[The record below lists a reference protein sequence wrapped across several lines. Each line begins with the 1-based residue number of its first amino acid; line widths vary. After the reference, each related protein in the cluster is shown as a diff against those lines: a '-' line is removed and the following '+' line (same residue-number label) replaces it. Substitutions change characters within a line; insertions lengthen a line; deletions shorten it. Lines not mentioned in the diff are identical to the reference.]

1 MFREIMNCRLLFLT
15 LLITLTISGQNNWQ
29 QNADYKIYVDVNVKK
44 NTYSG
49 TQEVLYTNNSLDTLN
64 KVFFHL
70 YFNAFRPESDMAE
83 RLSTGDDVNSR
94 FDINIKDIEP
104 NEQGYLKVKNIKQDG
119 SDIESFV
126 SDTILEVSL
135 ANPILPGETSLFSMS
150 FNGQI
155 PITIRRAGRDSPMG
169 IKYSMAQWYPKISEY
184 DYEGWNTA
192 PYTGREFHGV
202 WGDFDVTVEI
212 DKDFIVAASG
222 YLQSSDP
229 ENSKLGY
236 LSGKKRVWN
245 FLAPRVHDFTW
256 AADSNYIHDVYPGP
270 NGVKL
275 NFYYKDDP
283 KIIANWKTLQPVTA
297 ELMDFFN
304 NYIGE
309 YPYKQYSVV
318 QGGDGG
324 MEYSMLTLLNYGEE
338 LIPLISVTAHE
349 LAHAW
354 FQGVLA
360 TNEMKHAWMD
370 EGSASYFGELAE
382 SHVFKINF
390 HPIFTE
396 RPYNDYISLAKS
408 GQEMPLATNA
418 NRYRYNR
425 AYEDAAYDKGFVF
438 LSQLNYIIGEKA
450 FKQTIKNYFDK
461 YKFTHPLPNDLR
473 RIAEQT
479 SGILLNWYLTDWTH
493 TTNKID
499 YAIESIESDKNK
511 SIIKLE
517 RIGLM
522 PMPLEILV
530 KLKDGSEEFYYIPI
544 SLMRGEKDKPEY
556 AKNWIQIDDWSWA
569 YKKYQFKVDHKL
581 DSIKSIDLNPTGLLA
596 DVDSLNNIIIF
607 D

>member
-1 MFREIMNCRLLFLT
+1 MYNYKFLFFALVFT
-15 LLITLTISGQNNWQ
+15 LSINGQNSWQ
-29 QNADYKIYVDVNVKK
+29 QNANYKIYIDVDVKK
-44 NTYSG
+44 NTFKGS
-49 TQEVLYTNNSLDTLN
+49 QEVLYTNNSPDTLN

-83 RLSTGDDVNSR
+83 RLNNGDDNNRR
-94 FDINIKDIEP
+94 FDVNIKDLEP
-104 NEQGYLKVKNIKQDG
+104 HEYGQLKVNNLKQDG
-119 SDIESFV
+119 LNIDSFV
-126 SDTILEVSL
+126 SDTILEVTL
-135 ANPILPGETSLFSMS
+135 TNPILPGESSLFTMN

-169 IKYSMAQWYPKISEY
+169 VKYSMAQWYPKISEY

-202 WGDFDVTVEI
+202 WGNFDVTIKI

-222 YLQSSDP
+222 YIQETDP
-229 ENSKLGY
+229 NNNKLGY

-245 FLAPRVHDFTW
+245 FKAPKVHDFTW
-256 AADSNYIHDVYPGP
+256 AADSEYIHDIYPGP

-275 NFYYKDDP
+275 NFYYKNDP

-338 LIPLISVTAHE
+338 LIPLISVTSHE

-360 TNEMKHAWMD
+360 TNEMNHAWMD

-382 SHVFKINF
+382 SHVFNIDF

-396 RPYNDYISLAKS
+396 RPYQDYISLATS

-418 NRYRYNR
+418 NRFKFNR

-450 FKQTIKNYFDK
+450 FEKTIKNYFDK

-473 RIAEQT
+473 RVAEQS
-479 SGILLNWYLTDWTH
+479 SGILLNWYLTDWTQ
-493 TTNKID
+493 TTNQID
-499 YAIESIESDKNK
+499 YAIKNVESRKKK
-511 SIIKLE
+511 SVITLE

-530 KLKDGSEEFYYIPI
+530 KYKDGSEEFYYIPI
-544 SLMRGEKDKPEY
+544 SLMRGEKKQPTY
-556 AKNWIQIDDWSWA
+556 ATNWRQIKDWSWA
-569 YKKYQFKVDHKL
+569 YKKYTFEVNSKL
-581 DSIKSIDLNPTGLLA
+581 ESIKSIDLNPTGLIA
-596 DVDSLNNIIIF
+596 DTDNSNDIIIF
-607 D
+607 E

>member
-1 MFREIMNCRLLFLT
+1 MYNYKFLFFALVFT
-15 LLITLTISGQNNWQ
+15 LSTNGQNSWQ
-29 QNADYKIYVDVNVKK
+29 QNANYKIYIDVDVKK
-44 NTYSG
+44 NTFKGS
-49 TQEVLYTNNSLDTLN
+49 QEVLYTNNSPDELN

-83 RLSTGDDVNSR
+83 RLNNGDDNNRR
-94 FDINIKDIEP
+94 FDVNIKDLEP
-104 NEQGYLKVKNIKQDG
+104 HEYGQLKVNNLKQDG
-119 SDIESFV
+119 LNIDSFV
-126 SDTILEVSL
+126 SDTILEVTL
-135 ANPILPGETSLFSMS
+135 TNPILPGESSLFTMN
-150 FNGQI
+150 FNRQI

-169 IKYSMAQWYPKISEY
+169 VKYSMAQWYPKISEY

-202 WGDFDVTVEI
+202 WGDFDVTIKI

-222 YLQSSDP
+222 YIQETDP
-229 ENSKLGY
+229 NNNKLGY

-245 FLAPRVHDFTW
+245 FKAPKVHDFTW
-256 AADSNYIHDVYPGP
+256 AADSEYIHDIYPGP

-275 NFYYKDDP
+275 NFYYKNDP

-309 YPYKQYSVV
+309 YPYEQYSVV

-338 LIPLISVTAHE
+338 LIPLISVTSHE

-360 TNEMKHAWMD
+360 TNEMNHAWMD

-382 SHVFKINF
+382 SHVFNIDF

-396 RPYNDYISLAKS
+396 RPYQDYISLATS

-418 NRYRYNR
+418 NRFKFNR

-450 FKQTIKNYFDK
+450 FEKTIKNYFDK

-473 RIAEQT
+473 RVAEQS
-479 SGILLNWYLTDWTH
+479 SGILLNWYLTDWTQ
-493 TTNKID
+493 TTNQID
-499 YAIESIESDKNK
+499 YAIKNVESRKKK
-511 SIIKLE
+511 SVITLE

-530 KLKDGSEEFYYIPI
+530 RYKDGNEEFYYIPI
-544 SLMRGEKDKPEY
+544 SLMRGEKSKPEY
-556 AKNWIQIDDWSWA
+556 ADKWIQLEDWSWA
-569 YKKYQFKVDHKL
+569 YKKYEFEIKSKME
-581 DSIKSIDLNPTGLLA
+581 SIKSIDINPTGLLA
-596 DVDSLNNIIIF
+596 DVDTSNNIIKF
-607 D
+607 E

>member
-1 MFREIMNCRLLFLT
+1 MYNYKFLFFALVFT
-15 LLITLTISGQNNWQ
+15 LSINGQNSWQ
-29 QNADYKIYVDVNVKK
+29 QNANYKIYIDVDVKK
-44 NTYSG
+44 NTFKGS
-49 TQEVLYTNNSLDTLN
+49 QEVLYTNNSPDTLN

-83 RLSTGDDVNSR
+83 RLNNGDDNNRR
-94 FDINIKDIEP
+94 FDVNIKDLEP
-104 NEQGYLKVKNIKQDG
+104 HEYGQLKVSNLKQDG
-119 SDIESFV
+119 LNIDSFV
-126 SDTILEVSL
+126 SDTILEVTL
-135 ANPILPGETSLFSMS
+135 TNPILPGESSLFTMN

-169 IKYSMAQWYPKISEY
+169 VKYSMAQWYPKISEY

-202 WGDFDVTVEI
+202 WGDFDVTIKI

-222 YLQSSDP
+222 YIQETDP
-229 ENSKLGY
+229 NNNKLGY

-245 FLAPRVHDFTW
+245 FKAPKVHDFTW
-256 AADSNYIHDVYPGP
+256 AADSEYIHDIYPGP

-275 NFYYKDDP
+275 NFYYKNDP

-338 LIPLISVTAHE
+338 LIPLISVTSHE

-360 TNEMKHAWMD
+360 TNEMNHAWMD

-382 SHVFKINF
+382 SHVFNIDF

-396 RPYNDYISLAKS
+396 RPYQDYISLATS

-418 NRYRYNR
+418 NRFKFNR

-450 FKQTIKNYFDK
+450 FEKTIKNYFDK

-473 RIAEQT
+473 RVAEQS
-479 SGILLNWYLTDWTH
+479 SGILLNWYLTDWTQ
-493 TTNKID
+493 TTNQID
-499 YAIESIESDKNK
+499 YAIKNVESRKKK
-511 SIIKLE
+511 SVITLE

-530 KLKDGSEEFYYIPI
+530 TYKDGNEEFYYIPI
-544 SLMRGEKDKPEY
+544 SLMRGEKSKPEY
-556 AKNWIQIDDWSWA
+556 ADKWIQLEDWSWA
-569 YKKYQFKVDHKL
+569 YKKYEFEIKSKME
-581 DSIKSIDLNPTGLLA
+581 SIKSIDINPTGLLA
-596 DVDSLNNIIIF
+596 DVDTSNNIIKF
-607 D
+607 E

>member
-1 MFREIMNCRLLFLT
+1 MYNYKFLFFALVFT
-15 LLITLTISGQNNWQ
+15 LSINGQNSWQ
-29 QNADYKIYVDVNVKK
+29 QNANYKIYIDLDVKK
-44 NTYSG
+44 NTFKGS
-49 TQEVLYTNNSLDTLN
+49 QEVLYTNNSPDTLN

-83 RLSTGDDVNSR
+83 RLNNGDDNNRR
-94 FDINIKDIEP
+94 FDVNIKDLEP
-104 NEQGYLKVKNIKQDG
+104 HEYGQLKVNNLKQDG
-119 SDIESFV
+119 LNIDSFV
-126 SDTILEVSL
+126 SDTILEVTL
-135 ANPILPGETSLFSMS
+135 TNPILPGESSLFTMN

-169 IKYSMAQWYPKISEY
+169 VKYSMAQWYPKISEY

-202 WGDFDVTVEI
+202 WGDFDVTIKI

-222 YLQSSDP
+222 YIQETDP
-229 ENSKLGY
+229 NNNKLGY

-245 FLAPRVHDFTW
+245 FKAPKVHDFTW
-256 AADSNYIHDVYPGP
+256 AADPEYIHDIYPGP

-275 NFYYKDDP
+275 NFYYKNDP

-309 YPYKQYSVV
+309 YPYEQYSVV

-324 MEYSMLTLLNYGEE
+324 MEYSMLTLINYGEE
-338 LIPLISVTAHE
+338 LIPLISVTSHE

-360 TNEMKHAWMD
+360 TNEMNHAWMD

-382 SHVFKINF
+382 SHVFNIDF

-396 RPYNDYISLAKS
+396 RPYQDYISLATS

-418 NRYRYNR
+418 NRFKFNR

-438 LSQLNYIIGEKA
+438 LSQLNYIVGEKA
-450 FKQTIKNYFDK
+450 FEKTIKNYFDK

-473 RIAEQT
+473 RVAEQS
-479 SGILLNWYLTDWTH
+479 SGILLNWYLTDWTQ
-493 TTNKID
+493 TTNQID
-499 YAIESIESDKNK
+499 YAIKNVESRKKK
-511 SIIKLE
+511 SVITLE

-530 KLKDGSEEFYYIPI
+530 RYKDGNEEFYYIPI
-544 SLMRGEKDKPEY
+544 SLMRGEKSKPEY
-556 AKNWIQIDDWSWA
+556 ADKWIQLEDWSWA
-569 YKKYQFKVDHKL
+569 YKKYEFEIKSKME
-581 DSIKSIDLNPTGLLA
+581 SIKSIDINPTGLLA
-596 DVDSLNNIIIF
+596 DVDTSNNIIKF
-607 D
+607 E

>member
-1 MFREIMNCRLLFLT
+1 MYNYKFLFFALVFT
-15 LLITLTISGQNNWQ
+15 LSINGQNSWQ
-29 QNADYKIYVDVNVKK
+29 QNANYKIYIDVDVKK
-44 NTYSG
+44 NTFKGS
-49 TQEVLYTNNSLDTLN
+49 QEVLYTNNSPDTLN

-83 RLSTGDDVNSR
+83 RLNNGDDNNRR
-94 FDINIKDIEP
+94 FDVNIKDLEP
-104 NEQGYLKVKNIKQDG
+104 HEYGQLNVNNLKQDG
-119 SDIESFV
+119 LNIDSFV
-126 SDTILEVSL
+126 SDTILEVTL
-135 ANPILPGETSLFSMS
+135 TNPILPGESSLFTMN

-169 IKYSMAQWYPKISEY
+169 VKYSMAQWYPKISEY

-202 WGDFDVTVEI
+202 WGDFDVTIKI

-222 YLQSSDP
+222 YIQETDP
-229 ENSKLGY
+229 NNNKLGY

-245 FLAPRVHDFTW
+245 FKAPKVHDFTW
-256 AADSNYIHDVYPGP
+256 AADSEYIHDIYPGP

-275 NFYYKDDP
+275 NFYYKNDP

-338 LIPLISVTAHE
+338 LIPLISVTSHE

-360 TNEMKHAWMD
+360 TNEMNHAWMD

-382 SHVFKINF
+382 SHVFNIDF

-396 RPYNDYISLAKS
+396 RPYQDYISLATS

-418 NRYRYNR
+418 NRFKFNR

-450 FKQTIKNYFDK
+450 FEKTIKNYFDK

-473 RIAEQT
+473 RVAEQS
-479 SGILLNWYLTDWTH
+479 SGILLNWYLTDWTQ
-493 TTNKID
+493 TTNQID
-499 YAIESIESDKNK
+499 YAVKNVESRKKK
-511 SIIKLE
+511 SVITLE

-530 KLKDGSEEFYYIPI
+530 RYKDGNEEFYYIPI
-544 SLMRGEKDKPEY
+544 SLMRGEKSKPEY
-556 AKNWIQIDDWSWA
+556 ADKWIQLEDWSWA
-569 YKKYQFKVDHKL
+569 YKKYEFEIKSKME
-581 DSIKSIDLNPTGLLA
+581 SIKSIDINPTGLLA
-596 DVDSLNNIIIF
+596 DVDTSNNIIKF
-607 D
+607 E

>member
-1 MFREIMNCRLLFLT
+1 MYNYKFLFFALVFT
-15 LLITLTISGQNNWQ
+15 LSINGQNSWQ
-29 QNADYKIYVDVNVKK
+29 QNANYKIYIDVDVKK
-44 NTYSG
+44 NRFKGS
-49 TQEVLYTNNSLDTLN
+49 QEVLYTNNSPDTLN

-83 RLSTGDDVNSR
+83 RLNNGDDNNRR
-94 FDINIKDIEP
+94 FDVNIKDLEP
-104 NEQGYLKVKNIKQDG
+104 HEYGQLNVNNLKQDG
-119 SDIESFV
+119 LNIDSFV
-126 SDTILEVSL
+126 SDTILEVTL
-135 ANPILPGETSLFSMS
+135 TNPILPGESSLFTMN

-169 IKYSMAQWYPKISEY
+169 VKYSMAQWYPKISEY

-202 WGDFDVTVEI
+202 WGDFDVTIKI

-222 YLQSSDP
+222 YIQETDP
-229 ENSKLGY
+229 NNNKLGY

-245 FLAPRVHDFTW
+245 FKAPKVHDFTW
-256 AADSNYIHDVYPGP
+256 AADSEYIHDIYPGP

-275 NFYYKDDP
+275 NFYYKNDP

-338 LIPLISVTAHE
+338 LIPLISVTSHE

-360 TNEMKHAWMD
+360 TNEMNHAWMD

-382 SHVFKINF
+382 SHVFNIDF

-396 RPYNDYISLAKS
+396 RPYQDYISLATS

-418 NRYRYNR
+418 NRFKFNR

-450 FKQTIKNYFDK
+450 FEKTIKNYFDK

-473 RIAEQT
+473 RVAEQS
-479 SGILLNWYLTDWTH
+479 SGILLNWYLTDWTQ
-493 TTNKID
+493 TTNQID
-499 YAIESIESDKNK
+499 YAVKNVESRKKK
-511 SIIKLE
+511 SVITLE

-530 KLKDGSEEFYYIPI
+530 RYKDGNEEFYYIPI
-544 SLMRGEKDKPEY
+544 SLMRGEKSKPEY
-556 AKNWIQIDDWSWA
+556 ADKWIQLEDWSWA
-569 YKKYQFKVDHKL
+569 YKKYEFEIKSKME
-581 DSIKSIDLNPTGLLA
+581 SIKSIDINPTGLLA
-596 DVDSLNNIIIF
+596 DVDTSNNIIKF
-607 D
+607 E

>member
-1 MFREIMNCRLLFLT
+1 MYNYKFLFFALVFT
-15 LLITLTISGQNNWQ
+15 LSINGQNSWQ
-29 QNADYKIYVDVNVKK
+29 QNANYKIYIDVDVKK
-44 NTYSG
+44 NTFKGS
-49 TQEVLYTNNSLDTLN
+49 QEVLYTNNSPDTLN

-83 RLSTGDDVNSR
+83 RLNNGDDNNRR
-94 FDINIKDIEP
+94 FDVNIKDLEP
-104 NEQGYLKVKNIKQDG
+104 HEYGQLNVNNLKQDG
-119 SDIESFV
+119 LNIDSFV
-126 SDTILEVSL
+126 SDTILEVTL
-135 ANPILPGETSLFSMS
+135 TNPILPGESSLFTMN

-169 IKYSMAQWYPKISEY
+169 VKYSMAQWYPKISEY

-202 WGDFDVTVEI
+202 WGDFDVTIKI

-222 YLQSSDP
+222 YIQETDP
-229 ENSKLGY
+229 NNNKLGY

-245 FLAPRVHDFTW
+245 FKAPKVHDFTW
-256 AADSNYIHDVYPGP
+256 AADSEYIHDIYPGP

-275 NFYYKDDP
+275 NFYYKNDP

-309 YPYKQYSVV
+309 YPYEQYSVV

-338 LIPLISVTAHE
+338 LIPLISVTSHE

-360 TNEMKHAWMD
+360 TNEMNHAWMD

-382 SHVFKINF
+382 SHVFNIDF

-396 RPYNDYISLAKS
+396 RPYQDYISLATS

-418 NRYRYNR
+418 NRFKFNR

-450 FKQTIKNYFDK
+450 FEKTIKNYFDK

-473 RIAEQT
+473 RVAEQS
-479 SGILLNWYLTDWTH
+479 SGILLNWYLTDWTQ
-493 TTNKID
+493 TTNQID
-499 YAIESIESDKNK
+499 YAIKNVESRKKK
-511 SIIKLE
+511 SVITLE

-530 KLKDGSEEFYYIPI
+530 RYKDGNEEFYYIPI
-544 SLMRGEKDKPEY
+544 SLMRGEKSKPEY
-556 AKNWIQIDDWSWA
+556 ADKWIQLEDWSWA
-569 YKKYQFKVDHKL
+569 YKKYEFEIKSKME
-581 DSIKSIDLNPTGLLA
+581 SIKSIDINPTGLLA
-596 DVDSLNNIIIF
+596 DVDTFNNIIKF
-607 D
+607 E

>member
-1 MFREIMNCRLLFLT
+1 MYNYKFLFFALVFT
-15 LLITLTISGQNNWQ
+15 LSINGQNSWQ
-29 QNADYKIYVDVNVKK
+29 QNANYKIYIDVDVKK
-44 NTYSG
+44 NTFKGS
-49 TQEVLYTNNSLDTLN
+49 QEVLYTNNSPDTLN

-83 RLSTGDDVNSR
+83 RLNNGDDNNRR
-94 FDINIKDIEP
+94 FDVNIKDLEP
-104 NEQGYLKVKNIKQDG
+104 HEYGQLNVNNLKQDG
-119 SDIESFV
+119 LNIDSFV
-126 SDTILEVSL
+126 SDTILEVTL
-135 ANPILPGETSLFSMS
+135 TNPIFPGESSLFTMN

-169 IKYSMAQWYPKISEY
+169 VKYSMAQWYPKISEY

-202 WGDFDVTVEI
+202 WGDFDVTIKI

-222 YLQSSDP
+222 YIQETDP
-229 ENSKLGY
+229 NNNKLGY

-245 FLAPRVHDFTW
+245 FKAPKVHDFTW
-256 AADSNYIHDVYPGP
+256 AADSEYIHDIYPGP

-275 NFYYKDDP
+275 NFYYKNDP

-338 LIPLISVTAHE
+338 LIPLISVTSHE

-360 TNEMKHAWMD
+360 TNEMNHAWMD

-382 SHVFKINF
+382 SHVFNIDF

-396 RPYNDYISLAKS
+396 RPYQDYISLATS

-418 NRYRYNR
+418 NRFKFNR

-450 FKQTIKNYFDK
+450 FEKTIKNYFDK

-473 RIAEQT
+473 RVAEQS
-479 SGILLNWYLTDWTH
+479 SGILLNWYLTDWTQ
-493 TTNKID
+493 TTNQID
-499 YAIESIESDKNK
+499 YAIKNVESRKKK
-511 SIIKLE
+511 SVITLE

-530 KLKDGSEEFYYIPI
+530 RYKDGNEEFYYIPI
-544 SLMRGEKDKPEY
+544 SLMRGEKSKPEY
-556 AKNWIQIDDWSWA
+556 ADKWIQLEDWSWA
-569 YKKYQFKVDHKL
+569 YKKYEFEIKSKME
-581 DSIKSIDLNPTGLLA
+581 SIKSIDINPTGLLA
-596 DVDSLNNIIIF
+596 DVNTSNNIIKF
-607 D
+607 E

>member
-1 MFREIMNCRLLFLT
+1 MYNYKFLFFALVFT
-15 LLITLTISGQNNWQ
+15 LSINGQNSWQ
-29 QNADYKIYVDVNVKK
+29 QNANYKIYIDVDVKK
-44 NTYSG
+44 NTFKGS
-49 TQEVLYTNNSLDTLN
+49 QEVLYTNNSPDTLN

-83 RLSTGDDVNSR
+83 RLNNGDDNNRR
-94 FDINIKDIEP
+94 FDVNIKDLEP
-104 NEQGYLKVKNIKQDG
+104 HEYGQLKVNNLKQDG
-119 SDIESFV
+119 LNIDSFV
-126 SDTILEVSL
+126 SDTILEVTL
-135 ANPILPGETSLFSMS
+135 TNPILPGESSLFTMN

-169 IKYSMAQWYPKISEY
+169 VKYSMAQWYPKISEY

-202 WGDFDVTVEI
+202 WGNFDVTIKI

-222 YLQSSDP
+222 YIQETDP
-229 ENSKLGY
+229 NNNKLGY

-245 FLAPRVHDFTW
+245 FKAPKVHDFTW
-256 AADSNYIHDVYPGP
+256 AADSEYIHDIYPGP

-275 NFYYKDDP
+275 NFYYKNDP

-309 YPYKQYSVV
+309 YPYEQYSVV

-338 LIPLISVTAHE
+338 LIPLISVTSHE

-360 TNEMKHAWMD
+360 TNEMNHAWMD

-382 SHVFKINF
+382 SHVFNIDF

-396 RPYNDYISLAKS
+396 RPYQDYISLATS

-418 NRYRYNR
+418 NRFKFNR

-450 FKQTIKNYFDK
+450 FEKTIKNYFDK

-473 RIAEQT
+473 RVAEQS
-479 SGILLNWYLTDWTH
+479 SGILLNWYLTDWTQ
-493 TTNKID
+493 TTNQID
-499 YAIESIESDKNK
+499 YAIKNVESRKKK
-511 SIIKLE
+511 SVITLE

-530 KLKDGSEEFYYIPI
+530 TYKDGNEEFYYIPI
-544 SLMRGEKDKPEY
+544 SLMRGEKSKPEY
-556 AKNWIQIDDWSWA
+556 ADKWIQLEDWSWA
-569 YKKYQFKVDHKL
+569 YKKYEFEIKSKME
-581 DSIKSIDLNPTGLLA
+581 SIKSIDINPTGLLA
-596 DVDSLNNIIIF
+596 DVDTSNNIIKF
-607 D
+607 E

>member
-1 MFREIMNCRLLFLT
+1 MYNYKFLFFALVFT
-15 LLITLTISGQNNWQ
+15 LSINGQNSWQ
-29 QNADYKIYVDVNVKK
+29 QNANYKIYIDVDVKK
-44 NTYSG
+44 NTFKGS
-49 TQEVLYTNNSLDTLN
+49 QEVLYTNNSPDTLN

-83 RLSTGDDVNSR
+83 RLNNGDDNNRR
-94 FDINIKDIEP
+94 FDVNIKDLEP
-104 NEQGYLKVKNIKQDG
+104 HEYGQLKVNNLKQDG
-119 SDIESFV
+119 LNIDSFV
-126 SDTILEVSL
+126 SDTILEVTL
-135 ANPILPGETSLFSMS
+135 TNPILPGESSLFTMN

-169 IKYSMAQWYPKISEY
+169 VKYSMAQWYPKISEY

-202 WGDFDVTVEI
+202 WGNFDVTIKI

-222 YLQSSDP
+222 YIQETDP
-229 ENSKLGY
+229 NNNKLGY

-245 FLAPRVHDFTW
+245 FKAPKVHDFTW
-256 AADSNYIHDVYPGP
+256 AADSEYIHDIYPGP

-275 NFYYKDDP
+275 NFYYKNDP

-309 YPYKQYSVV
+309 YPYEQYSVV

-338 LIPLISVTAHE
+338 LIPLISVTSHE

-360 TNEMKHAWMD
+360 TNEMNHAWMD

-382 SHVFKINF
+382 SHVFNIDF

-396 RPYNDYISLAKS
+396 RPYQDYISLATS

-418 NRYRYNR
+418 NRFKFNR

-450 FKQTIKNYFDK
+450 FEKTIKNYFDK

-473 RIAEQT
+473 RVAEQS
-479 SGILLNWYLTDWTH
+479 SGILLNWYLTDWTQ
-493 TTNKID
+493 TTNQID
-499 YAIESIESDKNK
+499 YAIKNVESRKKK
-511 SIIKLE
+511 SVITLE

-530 KLKDGSEEFYYIPI
+530 TYKDGNEEFYYIPI
-544 SLMRGEKDKPEY
+544 SLMRGEKSKPEY
-556 AKNWIQIDDWSWA
+556 ADKWIQLEDWSWA
-569 YKKYQFKVDHKL
+569 YKKYEFEIKSKME
-581 DSIKSIDLNPTGLLA
+581 SIKSIDINPTGLLA
-596 DVDSLNNIIIF
+596 DIDTSNNIIKF
-607 D
+607 E

>member
-1 MFREIMNCRLLFLT
+1 MYNYKFLFFALVFT
-15 LLITLTISGQNNWQ
+15 LSINGQNSWQ
-29 QNADYKIYVDVNVKK
+29 QNANYKIYIDVDVKK
-44 NTYSG
+44 NTFKGS
-49 TQEVLYTNNSLDTLN
+49 QEVLYTNNSPDTLS

-83 RLSTGDDVNSR
+83 RLNNGDDNNRR
-94 FDINIKDIEP
+94 FDVNIKDLEP
-104 NEQGYLKVKNIKQDG
+104 HEYGQLKVNNLKQDG
-119 SDIESFV
+119 LNIDSFV
-126 SDTILEVSL
+126 SDTILEVTL
-135 ANPILPGETSLFSMS
+135 TNPILPGESSLFTMN

-169 IKYSMAQWYPKISEY
+169 VKYSMAQWYPKISEY

-202 WGDFDVTVEI
+202 WGDFDVTIKI

-222 YLQSSDP
+222 YIQETDP
-229 ENSKLGY
+229 NNNKLGY

-245 FLAPRVHDFTW
+245 FKAPKVHDFTW
-256 AADSNYIHDVYPGP
+256 AADPEYIHDIYPGP

-275 NFYYKDDP
+275 NFYYKNDP

-309 YPYKQYSVV
+309 YPYEQYSVV

-338 LIPLISVTAHE
+338 LIPLISVTSHE

-360 TNEMKHAWMD
+360 TNEMNHAWMD

-382 SHVFKINF
+382 SHVFNIDF

-396 RPYNDYISLAKS
+396 RPYQDYISLATS

-418 NRYRYNR
+418 NRFKFNR

-450 FKQTIKNYFDK
+450 FEKTIKNYFDK

-473 RIAEQT
+473 RVAEQS
-479 SGILLNWYLTDWTH
+479 SGILLNWYLTDWTQ
-493 TTNKID
+493 TTNQID
-499 YAIESIESDKNK
+499 YAIKNVESRKKK
-511 SIIKLE
+511 SVITLE

-530 KLKDGSEEFYYIPI
+530 TYKDGNEEFYYIPI
-544 SLMRGEKDKPEY
+544 SLMRGEKSKPEY
-556 AKNWIQIDDWSWA
+556 ADKWIQLEDWSWA
-569 YKKYQFKVDHKL
+569 YKKYEFEIKSKME
-581 DSIKSIDLNPTGLLA
+581 SIKSIDINPTGLLA
-596 DVDSLNNIIIF
+596 DVDTSNNIIKF
-607 D
+607 E